1 MIFAIQQLISF
12 ILSYCCSG
20 NVTGAEPKSMVAK
33 ISGVYDRKLS
43 LLWRFLFYYHGGK
56 NVDEM
61 MNNTKR
67 EQDFFQRIV
76 PITKATQLRTPD
88 VYFVGLDS
96 KEQSCIQF
104 VVLKSL
110 SKTRGVILMEDL
122 R

>member
-1 MIFAIQQLISF
+1 MI
-12 ILSYCCSG
+12 
-20 NVTGAEPKSMVAK
+20 AK

-76 PITKATQLRTPD
+76 PLTKATKLKTPN
-88 VYFVGLDS
+88 VYFIGLDS
-96 KEQSCIQF
+96 KEQSFIQF
-104 VVLKSL
+104 VLLNKL
-110 SKTRGVILMEDL
+110 SKTKGVILMEDL

>member
-1 MIFAIQQLISF
+1 MI
-12 ILSYCCSG
+12 
-20 NVTGAEPKSMVAK
+20 AK

-43 LLWRFLFYYHGGK
+43 LLWRILFYCHGGK

-88 VYFVGLDS
+88 VYFIGLDS

-104 VVLKSL
+104 VVLKSH

>member
-1 MIFAIQQLISF
+1 
-12 ILSYCCSG
+12 
-20 NVTGAEPKSMVAK
+20 MVAK

-76 PITKATQLRTPD
+76 PLTKGTQLRTPD
-88 VYFVGLDS
+88 VYFIGLDS
-96 KEQSCIQF
+96 KEQSFIQF
-104 VVLKSL
+104 VLLNKL
-110 SKTRGVILMEDL
+110 SKTKGVILMKDL